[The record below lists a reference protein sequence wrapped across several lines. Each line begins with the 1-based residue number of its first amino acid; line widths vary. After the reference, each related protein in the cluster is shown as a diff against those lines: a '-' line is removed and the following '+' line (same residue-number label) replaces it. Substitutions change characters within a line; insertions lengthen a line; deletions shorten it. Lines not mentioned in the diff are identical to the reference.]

1 MIQYWAKSGLEVSVF
16 NQLNGDPILERKDTV
31 CILLAHKGD
40 GRFLHASLLHLNQNL
55 SNCFMEEV
63 LVRLIYYEL
72 FSSECVALE
81 SSNAN
86 RKHEY
91 LDIQSIE
98 RGAVGAGKDA
108 IVQYL
113 QAWQK
118 ENMCV
123 WLGEGRV
130 HFPFDSLR
138 Y

>member
-1 MIQYWAKSGLEVSVF
+1 MAENNKFTTDRMEL
-16 NQLNGDPILERKDTV
+16 
-31 CILLAHKGD
+31 
-40 GRFLHASLLHLNQNL
+40 
-55 SNCFMEEV
+55 EEV

-113 QAWQK
+113 RAWQK
-118 ENMCV
+118 DNVCV
-123 WLGEGRV
+123 WLGEFAV
-130 HFPFDSLR
+130 HFPFNILR
-138 Y
+138 C